1 MILKKPNDVY
11 YEIYKIAKEKA
22 KTAKK
27 KALEAFL
34 EVKNIKN
41 TYLLT
46 DLEDSDSEDS
56 FLYDSESTENDSDDE
71 ENLESQLNIEKIEN
85 I

>member
-22 KTAKK
+22 KAAKK